1 MSSARKS
8 GQKLIIDLVPGT
20 MWGKNVRAVVS
31 IEVWDTLRW
40 NFGATW
46 AKPHFPRFRISDGH
60 NIRSN
65 AACGGCGVQVEE
77 MELHEVW
84 KYDDEKLIQKLDRL
98 VPMCRKS
105 HLVLHM
111 GRAKKVG
118 QGDEAMTHLGRF
130 SRVVNS

>member
-46 AKPHFPRFRISDGH
+46 AKPYFPRFRISDGH

-65 AACGGCGVQVEE
+65 AACGGCGV
-77 MELHEVW
+77 LARS
-84 KYDDEKLIQKLDRL
+84 DIQPPTDNKRL
-98 VPMCRKS
+98 SAGVRRLS
-105 HLVLHM
+105 FS
-111 GRAKKVG
+111 
-118 QGDEAMTHLGRF
+118 GDPQ
-130 SRVVNS
+130 